1 MNQETFRRIIKQD
14 SGTESTL
21 LVALDVSR
29 ELNLPLT
36 TVYLYSRQGVIPS
49 IRIGNKIRF
58 KKSDILK
65 LKSGKK

>member
-1 MNQETFRRIIKQD
+1 MKQDTFRRIMKQD

-21 LVALDVSR
+21 LQAVDVSK
-29 ELNLPLT
+29 ELNLSLT

-58 KKSDILK
+58 RKSDILK

>member
-1 MNQETFRRIIKQD
+1 MNQDTFTKIMKQD

-29 ELNLPLT
+29 ELNLPLA
-36 TVYLYSRQGVIPS
+36 TVYLYSRLGVIPS

-58 KKSDILK
+58 RKSDIMK